1 MTDTNDA
8 MTDWVM
14 AGLFMT
20 AAVAVVWYFP
30 FQWLLDPAST
40 SETAGWSAGRFK
52 CLRAQGTAARISA
65 CCPTSRSR

>member
-52 CLRAQGTAARISA
+52 CRRA
-65 CCPTSRSR
+65 

>member
-1 MTDTNDA
+1 MTDTHDA

-30 FQWLLDPAST
+30 LQWLLDPT
-40 SETAGWSAGRFK
+40 SPVKPPAGR
-52 CLRAQGTAARISA
+52 RGTSSA
-65 CCPTSRSR
+65 